1 MKLSCFAMN
10 FPPQTKTYTSYHIE
24 LLEHIFKRRNYYL
37 TPYYRPTKVRLW
49 LSKVQYA
56 EILQKLQRLLGCY
69 FCDLNWLVVI
79 MVVCPLF
86 KLILMCLLLSTCNTC
101 CEIHDFNLIMYLI
114 FLKIFVWFDFEGCVK
129 YTYSLFP
136 GGIYQIMTIPSFLLL
151 LKVSHLTLHF
161 ISLHE
166 QTIICQM
173 T

>member
-10 FPPQTKTYTSYHIE
+10 FPPQTKTYTSYHIT

-37 TPYYRPTKVRLW
+37 TPYYRPTKVRPLTSQSTVRW
-49 LSKVQYA
+49 NIAKTP
-56 EILQKLQRLLGCY
+56 ILTWVY
-69 FCDLNWLVVI
+69 FCDFNWLVVI

-114 FLKIFVWFDFEGCVK
+114 FLNFIWFDFEGCVK

-136 GGIYQIMTIPSFLLL
+136 GGIYQIMTVPSFLLL